1 MSSILN
7 CGQKMTFSSYH
18 IGKLVDADVVD
29 GSDYTGT
36 CELRSPYEDAPCS
49 ILIKWYE
56 GEGFLVLFGVYDD
69 NNIYSYQTPYAGL
82 VSIKIIKNDVLSRF
96 KDDIDENGKSNIE
109 NIYEELVDKTIRT
122 KMEVPIDE

>member
-18 IGKLVDADVVD
+18 IGKLVDVNVVD

-56 GEGFLVLFGVYDD
+56 GKGFLVLFGVYDD
-69 NNIYSYQTPYAGL
+69 NDIYSYQTPYAGL
-82 VSIKIIKNDVLSRF
+82 VPINTIKNDILTRF
-96 KDDIDENGKSNIE
+96 KDDIDETGKSNIE
-109 NIYEELVDKTIRT
+109 NIYEDLANKTIRS
-122 KMEVPIDE
+122 KMGVFDV